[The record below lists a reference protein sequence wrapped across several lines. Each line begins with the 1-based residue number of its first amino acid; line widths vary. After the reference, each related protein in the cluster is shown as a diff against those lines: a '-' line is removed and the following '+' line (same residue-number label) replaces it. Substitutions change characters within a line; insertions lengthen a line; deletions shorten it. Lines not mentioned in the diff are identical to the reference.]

1 MQVNLSRAWFQGGLS
16 KLSEAQETVDVLS
29 TEAVAKEAE
38 LKVKQAEADEALQFI
53 TVAMEKASDRK
64 QEVAILKKEVEAKVY
79 NRPCAQQYVCKSQ
92 SCMVIS
98 VRLIVHAPVQAG
110 EISTRKTD
118 VEAELAEVQPLI
130 DAAKQAVGGI
140 KQSNIDELRFL
151 KAPPPAV
158 RDVLQGV
165 LAIMGIFDASWN
177 SMKSFLSKRGVMRAS
192 NMYICRYISVMHG
205 TQVSA
210 G

>member
-1 MQVNLSRAWFQGGLS
+1 M
-16 KLSEAQETVDVLS
+16 
-29 TEAVAKEAE
+29 
-38 LKVKQAEADEALQFI
+38 
-53 TVAMEKASDRK
+53 
-64 QEVAILKKEVEAKVY
+64 EAK
-79 NRPCAQQYVCKSQ
+79 
-92 SCMVIS
+92 
-98 VRLIVHAPVQAG
+98 AG

-177 SMKSFLSKRGVMRAS
+177 SMKSFLSKRGEIDAIDS
-192 NMYICRYISVMHG
+192 NSTMHD
-205 TQVSA
+205 
-210 G
+210 

>member
-1 MQVNLSRAWFQGGLS
+1 M
-16 KLSEAQETVDVLS
+16 
-29 TEAVAKEAE
+29 
-38 LKVKQAEADEALQFI
+38 
-53 TVAMEKASDRK
+53 
-64 QEVAILKKEVEAKVY
+64 EAK
-79 NRPCAQQYVCKSQ
+79 
-92 SCMVIS
+92 
-98 VRLIVHAPVQAG
+98 AG

-177 SMKSFLSKRGVMRAS
+177 SMKSFLSKRGVIDAILSFDAHDITDQARSEVKKLLKSNGQSFQHEVIHRAS
-192 NMYICRYISVMHG
+192 VAGSPLAKWV
-205 TQVSA
+205 QVRDM
-210 G
+210 